1 MDNISTPTLLLD
13 EQVCR
18 ANISRM
24 VRKANEHQLNFRPHM
39 KTHQSAAVGEW
50 LREEGVQSITVSS
63 VSMARYF
70 AQNGWKDI
78 TIAFPCNLREA
89 KAINDLAGEIRLT
102 VLINSAETARQ
113 LNRALSH
120 RVHACIELDIG
131 SGRTG
136 LSPSNTEAISK
147 LIHIIRNE
155 TNRIELAGFYSHP
168 GHSYG
173 ARSKQEILKV
183 HQNTL
188 TQIDNL
194 KEALS
199 DDWDALD
206 VCIGDTPCCSVATDF
221 TGIDAISPG
230 NFIFYDLMQQQIGSC
245 RTEDI
250 AVAVACPVVELFPE
264 RNEIAI
270 YGGAV
275 HFSKEGLQLP
285 ETQGVCFGYVAQK
298 TTAGWAV
305 PDRSTFLRKI
315 SQEHGIVSCRPE
327 DFNTYSVGDLITIL
341 PVHSCLTANLLGQF
355 CLQDGRMIPM
365 R

>member
-1 MDNISTPTLLLD
+1 
-13 EQVCR
+13 
-18 ANISRM
+18 
-24 VRKANEHQLNFRPHM
+24 
-39 KTHQSAAVGEW
+39 HQSAAIGEW

-70 AQNGWKDI
+70 VDHNWEDI
-78 TIAFPCNLREA
+78 AIAFPCNLREA
-89 KAINDLAGEIRLT
+89 DAINDLAAEIRLT

-120 RVHACIELDIG
+120 QVQACIELDIG

-136 LSPSNTEAISK
+136 LSPSNTETIRE
-147 LIHIIRNE
+147 LVHTIRNE
-155 TNRIELAGFYSHP
+155 TNRIDLVGFYSHP

-173 ARSKQEILKV
+173 ARSKQEILEV

-188 TQIDNL
+188 TQIDSL

-199 DDWDALD
+199 DDWDALEI
-206 VCIGDTPCCSVATDF
+206 CIGDTPCCSVATDF

-250 AVAVACPVVELFPE
+250 AVAVACPVVELFPK
-264 RNEIAI
+264 RNEMAI

-285 ETQGVCFGYVAQK
+285 ETQSDCFGYVAQK
-298 TTAGWAV
+298 ATAGWAV

-315 SQEHGIVSCRPE
+315 SQEHGIISCRAE

-341 PVHSCLTANLLGQF
+341 PVHSCLTANLLGRF
-355 CLQDGRMIPM
+355 RLQDGQMISM